1 MGAVDI
7 VNQLRESYEVYRAS
21 IRNWWPLFY
30 WLINV
35 TIINSYR
42 LYLITMAQL
51 YISKT
56 YSYKEFRTY
65 IYMSLFGFIID
76 AKLKHAKESLGG
88 KRRYY
93 STDSCIHYRV
103 KIPQKSCSWCLYIV
117 QCKQIRGEEYKGSR
131 VTRTR
136 SACVF
141 YKAPLCTKGDY
152 WSNYYNI
159 YDY

>member
-7 VNQLRESYEVYRAS
+7 ANQLRESYEVHRAS
-21 IRNWWPLFY
+21 VRNWWPLFY
-30 WLINV
+30 WLIDV
-35 TIINSYR
+35 TVINSYR
-42 LYLITMAQL
+42 LYLIIMEQL
-51 YISKT
+51 GMSKT
-56 YSYKEFRTY
+56 LSYKEFRTC
-65 IYMSLFGFIID
+65 IYMLLFSYTTD
-76 AKLKHAKESLGG
+76 AKLAHLRKSLGG

-93 STDSCIHYRV
+93 SIDSHIHYRV

-141 YKAPLCTKGDY
+141 CEAPLCIEGNC
-152 WSNYYNI
+152 WSNYHNI

>member
-7 VNQLRESYEVYRAS
+7 VNQLRESYEVHRAS

-56 YSYKEFRTY
+56 YSHKEFRTC
-65 IYMSLFGFIID
+65 IYMSLFGFVID
-76 AKLKHAKESLGG
+76 AKLKYTKESLGG
-88 KRRYY
+88 KRRYC
-93 STDSCIHYRV
+93 STDSRIHYRV

-117 QCKQIRGEEYKGSR
+117 QCK
-131 VTRTR
+131 
-136 SACVF
+136 
-141 YKAPLCTKGDY
+141 
-152 WSNYYNI
+152 
-159 YDY
+159 

>member
-7 VNQLRESYEVYRAS
+7 ANQLRESYEVHRAS

-30 WLINV
+30 WLIDV

-51 YISKT
+51 HISKT
-56 YSYKEFRTY
+56 YSYKEFRTC
-65 IYMSLFGFIID
+65 IYMLLFGFVID
-76 AKLKHAKESLGG
+76 AKLEHAKESLGG
-88 KRRYY
+88 KRRYC
-93 STDSCIHYRV
+93 STDSRIHYRV

-141 YKAPLCTKGDY
+141 CEAPLCTEGDC
-152 WSNYYNI
+152 WSNYHNI